1 MKKLLTLIIVVAAT
15 AMAFTESKKEP
26 ATGKVENHFGV
37 DLYAFSEPTVEYE
50 VLEEK
55 TLTMVK
61 GCRDWFFKPAR
72 QASQAG
78 ADGVI
83 IVIPPPGAFETVKY
97 KIIRY
102 KN

>member
-1 MKKLLTLIIVVAAT
+1 MKKLFLSLVTIAAM
-15 AMAFTESKKEP
+15 AMAFTESKIES
-26 ATGKVENHFGV
+26 ATAKVDKYYNV

-50 VLEEK
+50 VMEEK
-55 TLTMVK
+55 TLTLVK

-83 IVIPPPGAFETVKY
+83 IIIPPPGTVETVKY
-97 KIIRY
+97 KIIKY